1 MARPLILLTGANG
14 QLGFE
19 LARLLAAHATIIATD
34 RIALD
39 LADADAI
46 ASAVRD
52 AKPDLIVN
60 AGAFTAVD
68 HAESQREAAF
78 AINAHAPGV
87 LAEEAKRAGALLI
100 HYSTDYVFDGT
111 SGVPY
116 DETAPANPLSV
127 YGASKLEGERAIGA
141 ANAQALIFRTS
152 WVYGLR
158 GKNFLLA
165 IRRLAAERSELRIV
179 ADQTGTPNWS
189 RTLAQATTALVAR
202 GLPYLATRTGLYHL
216 SCAGE
221 TTWYDFAR
229 AILSEMS
236 SDVSREIPPPRVVPI
251 ATKEYPTPA
260 RRPAYGV
267 LSTRKFTATFGD
279 TLPGWR
285 DALAACLSG
294 GPLVDSM
301 SAQPRG

>member
-1 MARPLILLTGANG
+1 MARPLILLTGAAG

-19 LARLLAAHATIIATD
+19 LAQLLAAHATIIAAD
-34 RIALD
+34 RTALD

-46 ASAVRD
+46 VAVVR
-52 AKPDLIVN
+52 AVKPNLIVN

-68 HAESQREAAF
+68 LAESERAAAF
-78 AINAHAPGV
+78 AVNARAPGV
-87 LAEEAKRAGALLI
+87 LAEEAKRSGAMLI

-111 SGVPY
+111 SDVPY
-116 DETAPANPLSV
+116 EETAATNPLSV
-127 YGASKLEGERAIGA
+127 YGASKLAGEEAIGA
-141 ANAQALIFRTS
+141 TNARALILRTS

-158 GKNFLLA
+158 GKNFLLTVQ
-165 IRRLAAERSELRIV
+165 RLAAERPELRIV

-202 GLPYLATRTGLYHL
+202 GLPYIAERTGLYHL
-216 SCAGE
+216 SCAGS
-221 TTWYDFAR
+221 TTWYEFAR
-229 AILSEMS
+229 AIVGETFVES
-236 SDVSREIPPPRVVPI
+236 SNKMAAPRVVPI
-251 ATKEYPTPA
+251 ATTEYPTPA

-267 LSTRKFTATFGD
+267 LATRKFAATFGD

-294 GPLVDSM
+294 EQRVDPM

>member
-1 MARPLILLTGANG
+1 MSRPLILLTGANG

-19 LARLLAAHATIIATD
+19 LAHLLAAHATIIAAD
-34 RIALD
+34 RVALD

-46 ASAVRD
+46 VSAVRD

-68 HAESQREAAF
+68 LAESQTAAAF
-78 AINAHAPGV
+78 AANAHAPGV
-87 LAEEAKRAGALLI
+87 LAEEAKRVGAMLI

-111 SGVPY
+111 SDIPY
-116 DETAPANPLSV
+116 DEAARPNPLNV
-127 YGASKLEGERAIGA
+127 YGASKLAGEAAVGA
-141 ANAQALIFRTS
+141 SNARALIFRTS

-158 GKNFLLA
+158 GKNFLLT
-165 IRRLAAERSELRIV
+165 IQRLAAERAELRIV

-189 RTLAQATTALVAR
+189 RTLAQATAALIAR
-202 GLPYLATRTGLYHL
+202 GLPYLAERAGLYHL
-216 SCAGE
+216 SCAGA
-221 TTWYDFAR
+221 TTWYEFAR
-229 AILSEMS
+229 AIVSEVS
-236 SDVSREIPPPRVVPI
+236 SEASNEVPTPCVVPI

-267 LSTRKFTATFGD
+267 LSTCKFTATFGD

-285 DALAACLSG
+285 DALAACLSE
-294 GPLVDSM
+294 GPAVDSM
-301 SAQPRG
+301 SAQSRS